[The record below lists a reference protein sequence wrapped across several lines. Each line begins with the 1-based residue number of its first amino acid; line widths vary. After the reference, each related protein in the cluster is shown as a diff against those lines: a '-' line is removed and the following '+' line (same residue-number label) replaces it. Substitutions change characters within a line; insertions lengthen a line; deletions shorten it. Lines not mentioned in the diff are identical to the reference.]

1 MRIFEWLED
10 NVAALAVATAIAG
23 FASLGAWFATIFIGA
38 KFFRDE
44 WTYGIP
50 MAFGIPAALVAG
62 VVAFVVIFKKLS

>member
-1 MRIFEWLED
+1 MRISEWFED

-23 FASLGAWFATIFIGA
+23 FASLGAWIATIFIGA

-50 MAFGIPAALVAG
+50 MAFSIPAALLAG
-62 VVAFVVIFKKLS
+62 VVAFVVIFRKLS

>member
-1 MRIFEWLED
+1 MKIFEWFED

-23 FASLGAWFATIFIGA
+23 FASLGAWIATIFIGA

-50 MAFGIPAALVAG
+50 MAFGIPAALLAG
-62 VVAFVVIFKKLS
+62 VVAFVVIFRKLS